1 MVTVQI
7 FYNNQ
12 ANGQLTELTG
22 KVLFRTSNNV
32 MDKNRFVSS
41 LVVQIW
47 SEDTDSADCADI
59 ADIIWLDLQINWH
72 WNPALLDDLFACDYR
87 ELLDDVLTCFKSSC
101 SMSHTCHNNNNRLI
115 YLSLDASIS
124 AGQ

>member
-72 WNPALLDDLFACDYR
+72 WILLCLMIF
-87 ELLDDVLTCFKSSC
+87 LLVTTES
-101 SMSHTCHNNNNRLI
+101 
-115 YLSLDASIS
+115 Y
-124 AGQ
+124 

>member
-32 MDKNRFVSS
+32 RDKNRFVSS
-41 LVVQIW
+41 LVVKI
-47 SEDTDSADCADI
+47 
-59 ADIIWLDLQINWH
+59 
-72 WNPALLDDLFACDYR
+72 
-87 ELLDDVLTCFKSSC
+87 
-101 SMSHTCHNNNNRLI
+101 
-115 YLSLDASIS
+115 
-124 AGQ
+124 